1 MALVEPELFIKIFCV
16 VMGMYG
22 LQMLAVPA
30 KMVTDHFDAPA
41 TPLLQFWIRGSS
53 CAFLTIVYLVKF
65 KLATEDAVPVAL
77 AMSVACGALY
87 PWNAKFGYLSPGL
100 PTKYPMHYV
109 PEVLMAVL
117 ARCPLTLDLASM
129 ASRRDATLPHA
140 IATTRSH
147 RAGPHGPRHRGH
159 DVSDHPLPHHPVIT
173 YSSTR
178 GRLFART

>member
-1 MALVEPELFIKIFCV
+1 MAVVEPELFIKIFCV

-109 PEVLMAVL
+109 PEVLCSCGVL
-117 ARCPLTLDLASM
+117 YSLRVVRVGIAKPRATST
-129 ASRRDATLPHA
+129 SRRWRHV
-140 IATTRSH
+140 
-147 RAGPHGPRHRGH
+147 PRHRH
-159 DVSDHPLPHHPVIT
+159 RSAWR
-173 YSSTR
+173 SSR
-178 GRLFART
+178 ASASRP

>member
-1 MALVEPELFIKIFCV
+1 MVSGVGFESSSTPSTRRLGTRADSHHPHSIITMAVVEPELFIKVFSV

-117 ARCPLTLDLASM
+117 TGLG
-129 ASRRDATLPHA
+129 
-140 IATTRSH
+140 IA
-147 RAGPHGPRHRGH
+147 AMM
-159 DVSDHPLPHHPVIT
+159 
-173 YSSTR
+173 
-178 GRLFART
+178 

>member
-1 MALVEPELFIKIFCV
+1 MVWRGSASRVPARHRRDVSVPAQTHITSLLSITMALVEPELFIKIFCV

-109 PEVLMAVL
+109 PEVLML
-117 ARCPLTLDLASM
+117 ALSCLG
-129 ASRRDATLPHA
+129 
-140 IATTRSH
+140 IA
-147 RAGPHGPRHRGH
+147 AMM
-159 DVSDHPLPHHPVIT
+159 
-173 YSSTR
+173 
-178 GRLFART
+178 

>member
-1 MALVEPELFIKIFCV
+1 
-16 VMGMYG
+16 MGMYG

-109 PEVLMAVL
+109 PEVHMAVRRGVQIFSL
-117 ARCPLTLDLASM
+117 LLHLTPRLRPIAVSM
-129 ASRRDATLPHA
+129 RDAASRVAGLG
-140 IATTRSH
+140 IA
-147 RAGPHGPRHRGH
+147 P
-159 DVSDHPLPHHPVIT
+159 
-173 YSSTR
+173 
-178 GRLFART
+178 